1 MFHNALKAQT
11 LHGKLPQIVMRIC
24 FNRIKEKEKHLIS
37 FSDRSCGKIE
47 RSERVSWL
55 TFPSSCEPSSIWF
68 KQEEEQGG
76 QVSRPAILC
85 WKLIYPH
92 IEFFHNSFPTG
103 QQETMFCGSP
113 VTEKPGGFHMKESRT
128 IPTTIHDL
136 NAFQSSLFVL
146 ELHHDHTLRVIL
158 IHLQTN
164 NLPISGTSFTERLV

>member
-1 MFHNALKAQT
+1 M
-11 LHGKLPQIVMRIC
+11 GIC
-24 FNRIKEKEKHLIS
+24 LNRFKEKEKHLILS
-37 FSDRSCGKIE
+37 TTNLVEKLNVQKGSHGCHFHQAVNHHPYNTSKRKSRG
-47 RSERVSWL
+47 V
-55 TFPSSCEPSSIWF
+55 
-68 KQEEEQGG
+68 

-92 IEFFHNSFPTG
+92 IEFVHNSSPPG

-113 VTEKPGGFHMKESRT
+113 VTKKPGGFHMKESRT